1 MLSFNFNQL
10 TIKFFWIM
18 IKILG
23 FILTI
28 SGGIS
33 LVMGVLGAFGSMN
46 VGMSP
51 WALIILGIVFF
62 FAGIG
67 LLKNRKDTDQT

>member
-1 MLSFNFNQL
+1 
-10 TIKFFWIM
+10 M

-28 SGGIS
+28 AGGIT
-33 LVMGVLGAFGSMN
+33 LVMGVLSAFGSMDI
-46 VGMSP
+46 GMNA
-51 WALIILGIVFF
+51 WALIILGVVFF

-67 LLKNRKDTDQT
+67 LLKHRKDTDQI

>member
-1 MLSFNFNQL
+1 
-10 TIKFFWIM
+10 M

-28 SGGIS
+28 AGGIA
-33 LVMGVLGAFGSMN
+33 LVMGVLGAFGNMN

>member
-1 MLSFNFNQL
+1 
-10 TIKFFWIM
+10 M

-28 SGGIS
+28 GGGIS
-33 LVMGVLGAFGSMN
+33 LVMGVLGAFGSAN
-46 VGMSP
+46 VGLSP
-51 WALIILGIVFF
+51 WALIILGVVFF

-67 LLKNRKDTDQT
+67 LLKYRKDTDVAESNN

>member
-1 MLSFNFNQL
+1 
-10 TIKFFWIM
+10 M

-28 SGGIS
+28 GGAIA
-33 LVMGVLGAFGSMN
+33 LIMGVLGAFGSFEA
-46 VGMSP
+46 GLSP
-51 WALIILGIVFF
+51 WALIILGVVFF

-67 LLKNRKDTDQT
+67 LLKYRKDTDTAESDG

>member
-1 MLSFNFNQL
+1 
-10 TIKFFWIM
+10 M

-28 SGGIS
+28 GGGIS
-33 LVMGVLGAFGSMN
+33 LVMGVLGAFGSAN
-46 VGMSP
+46 VGLSP
-51 WALIILGIVFF
+51 WALIILGVVFF

-67 LLKNRKDTDQT
+67 LLKYRKDTDTIDAENK

>member
-1 MLSFNFNQL
+1 
-10 TIKFFWIM
+10 M

-28 SGGIS
+28 AGGIM
-33 LVMGVLGAFGSMN
+33 LILGVLGAFGSMDT
-46 VGMSP
+46 GMNS
-51 WALIILGIVFF
+51 WALVILGIIFF

-67 LLKNRKDTDQT
+67 LLKHRKDTDQT